1 MQDFKNHYDVLIV
14 GGGLMGSMIAY
25 MLTTRVDTKTGVK
38 VADDPY
44 NEEIQHLAQPSSDR
58 DN

>member
-38 VADDPY
+38 VADY
-44 NEEIQHLAQPSSDR
+44 ICNEEVYHLTQPFSDR